1 MSKNYLTNIYNYSLM
16 ILYETNSTWM
26 MFIHHH
32 ILYPAANMATLQKL
46 LAHEFEPRVCNFR

>member
-1 MSKNYLTNIYNYSLM
+1 M

-26 MFIHHH
+26 MFIHH
-32 ILYPAANMATLQKL
+32 LAANMATLQKL

>member
-1 MSKNYLTNIYNYSLM
+1 M
-16 ILYETNSTWM
+16 ILYETTSTWI

-32 ILYPAANMATLQKL
+32 PAVHIDTSQKW